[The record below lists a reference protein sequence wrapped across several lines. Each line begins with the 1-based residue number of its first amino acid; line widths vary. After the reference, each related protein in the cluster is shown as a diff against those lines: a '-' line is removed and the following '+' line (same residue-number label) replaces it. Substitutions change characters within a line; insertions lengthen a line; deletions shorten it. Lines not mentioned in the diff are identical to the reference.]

1 MTELVCLRCGNTF
14 AGHGILC
21 PYCVAD
27 VKRAEETKSKNKV
40 VVSQEAQN
48 SKEFTFRGL
57 LNSMITIFSIFL
69 LLFI

>member
-27 VKRAEETKSKNKV
+27 MKRAEEMKAKNKSTITNRETQV
-40 VVSQEAQN
+40 C
-48 SKEFTFRGL
+48 KEFTFRGL
-57 LNSMITIFSIFL
+57 LNSIIMIFTMLISLI
-69 LLFI
+69 

>member
-27 VKRAEETKSKNKV
+27 MKRAEEMKATNKAMM
-40 VVSQEAQN
+40 EKKYN
-48 SKEFTFRGL
+48 TGNEFTFRGL
-57 LNSMITIFSIFL
+57 LNSIMTLFSLFL
-69 LLFI
+69 FFL